1 MELLQEEATFAEWIN
16 IVKGE
21 YREMPGLRLSKPQAQ
36 RLWGLD
42 RVTCEALLD
51 HLEASKFL
59 KRTAQDTYVKAD
71 GESD

>member
-1 MELLQEEATFAEWIN
+1 MVLVEQEATLAEWIN

-21 YREMPGLRLSKPQAQ
+21 YCEMPGLRLSKLQAR

-42 RVTCEALLD
+42 SATCDAVLD
-51 HLEASKFL
+51 HLELSKFL

-71 GESD
+71 SVSV